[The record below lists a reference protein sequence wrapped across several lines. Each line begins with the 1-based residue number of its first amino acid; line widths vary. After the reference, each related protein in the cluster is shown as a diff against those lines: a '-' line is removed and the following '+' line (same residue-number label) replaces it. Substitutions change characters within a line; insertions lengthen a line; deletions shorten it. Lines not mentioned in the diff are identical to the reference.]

1 MRNENINEKERCRQ
15 LMMAVLD
22 GELSRI
28 ESDELQSLFKKY
40 PDLKNEYL
48 SFKQLKEV
56 TNTMAFKNPDKEI
69 WETYWY
75 NIYNRIERGLAWFVL
90 TLGASILIAYGLG
103 EMFADVW
110 KDANLST
117 ILKIG
122 IFAALAGLILLLISV
137 LREKLFLRHHE
148 RYKEVK
154 R

>member
-1 MRNENINEKERCRQ
+1 MRYENIDERERCRH
-15 LMMAVLD
+15 LIMAKLD
-22 GELSRI
+22 SELSRI
-28 ESDELQSLFKKY
+28 EGDELQSLLNKY
-40 PDLKNEYL
+40 PDLKKEYQ

-90 TLGASILIAYGLG
+90 TLGAAILITYGLG
-103 EMFADVW
+103 QAFSGIWHDP
-110 KDANLST
+110 NLPA
-117 ILKIG
+117 IVKVG

-137 LREKLFLRHHE
+137 LREKLFLRQHE
-148 RYKEVK
+148 RYKEIK

>member
-1 MRNENINEKERCRQ
+1 MRDKNIDERERCRH
-15 LMMAVLD
+15 LMMAELD
-22 GELSRI
+22 SELSRI

-40 PDLKNEYL
+40 PDLQKEYK

-90 TLGASILIAYGLG
+90 TLGAAILIAYGLG
-103 EMFADVW
+103 QMFSNVW
-110 KDANLST
+110 KDPNLPT
-117 ILKIG
+117 IIKVG
-122 IFAALAGLILLLISV
+122 IFSALTGLILLLISV
-137 LREKLFLRHHE
+137 LREKLFLRRHE

-154 R
+154 Q